1 MSEPTIADLRAR
13 LEAITDDTT
22 LPKSHPI
29 WALLDSIEPQS
40 LRYPLIPSPSLD
52 GAPLAQQV
60 PLIWWLLD
68 DLVSAAEFTAK
79 AHVKIMQQA
88 IEIEA
93 WRNSASILSQ
103 MLRLMQDRGKVSLMG
118 KAGAARR
125 AAIEFV
131 AKRSGRTDVLGVQ
144 QEGTSALYPW
154 AHKRGVR
161 AAFGDGFHDVAE
173 TRPL

>member
-22 LPKSHPI
+22 LPKSHPVWVLLVAI
-29 WALLDSIEPQS
+29 EALNGIEG
-40 LRYPLIPSPSLD
+40 PSNEVRVVNREH
-52 GAPLAQQV
+52 A

-79 AHVKIMQQA
+79 AHIKIVDQA
-88 IEIEA
+88 IQIEA
-93 WRNSASILSQ
+93 WRNSASVLSQ
-103 MLRLMQDRGKVSLMG
+103 MLRLITEKGKVSLTG